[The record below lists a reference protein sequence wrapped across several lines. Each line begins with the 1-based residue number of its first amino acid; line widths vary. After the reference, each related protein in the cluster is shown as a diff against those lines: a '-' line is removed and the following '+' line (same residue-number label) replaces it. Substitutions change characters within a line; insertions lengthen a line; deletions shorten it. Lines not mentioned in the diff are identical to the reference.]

1 MRRVLNL
8 NHPGTIFVKIIGLF
22 AVAIPTV
29 LYGILLLWNEPEIVR
44 TLLLSMIRISFG
56 IAAFVLI
63 VLLVLI
69 AAEQIQDHY
78 IDVQY
83 QKNRDRKLLLANG
96 NYECQYCGNQKIKES
111 DKTCPVC
118 GRELR

>member
-118 GRELR
+118 GRELK